1 MKHLIK
7 DAELVSYLEGYL
19 TKDEVKSLKKRIEEN
34 GELDMLYHLQ
44 LSYDEGMKDY
54 ANSLL
59 GEDNFVVDTES
70 TGMKSSETYGIA
82 ADKIIPKKMTDCCSN
97 L

>member
-44 LSYDEGMKDY
+44 L
-54 ANSLL
+54 
-59 GEDNFVVDTES
+59 
-70 TGMKSSETYGIA
+70 
-82 ADKIIPKKMTDCCSN
+82 
-97 L
+97 

>member
-7 DAELVSYLEGYL
+7 DAELVSYLEGNL

-44 LSYDEGMKDY
+44 LSYNEGMKDY

-59 GEDNFVVDTES
+59 GEDDFMADTKPTGIKS
-70 TGMKSSETYGIA
+70 TETYRIA
-82 ADKIIPKKMTDCCSN
+82 ADKIIPKKND
-97 L
+97 

>member
-1 MKHLIK
+1 
-7 DAELVSYLEGYL
+7 
-19 TKDEVKSLKKRIEEN
+19 
-34 GELDMLYHLQ
+34 
-44 LSYDEGMKDY
+44 MKDY

-82 ADKIIPKKMTDCCSN
+82 ADKIIPKKND
-97 L
+97 

>member
-7 DAELVSYLEGYL
+7 DTELIAYLEGNL

-44 LSYDEGMKDY
+44 LSYDNGLEEY
-54 ANSLL
+54 ANCLI
-59 GEDNFVVDTES
+59 GEDDFVSKCDNKES
-70 TGMKSSETYGIA
+70 FHLSSNYRAA
-82 ADKIIPKKMTDCCSN
+82 ADKVFPKKKE
-97 L
+97 